1 MCLCEGVGSPGT
13 GVTHR
18 YKPPCQCWDLNPGPL
33 EKQPVLFSKSLVS
46 TLRAPEQESEGLI
59 NIELINI
66 GLINIE

>member
-1 MCLCEGVGSPGT
+1 M
-13 GVTHR
+13 
-18 YKPPCQCWDLNPGPL
+18 CWDLNPGPL